1 MKRYRFRWLIHWG
14 IALIVLAGSFSFYV
28 FTGPADIAW
37 TEGADYQR
45 RIALTNIGEGPWD
58 KPLYVCLSQ
67 PFLLIPWESLPRR
80 ASLASAAFAA
90 TTCLFI
96 FLLMKV
102 LLEVA
107 PQFISRRVGLLAAIT
122 LCVAHTF
129 WLRAV
134 APGPEV
140 LDALLLSAI
149 LYSLVRFANEGK
161 VVTFYAAMMI
171 LGLSLSNNLMM
182 GFLFPVFAIW
192 VRVAKPPL
200 IEDIGMVRF
209 RGLLV
214 LIAGSALAFAVTAW
228 GWWAAGFSIPA
239 ERLSWL
245 TEWQDHMMLAWDA
258 PLQRSLARFGT
269 MLLYNFP
276 PWTVII
282 GFIGLTELFRRQKYV
297 FWLIVPLGIVHSFL
311 AVTLTLADPF
321 PAYLPS
327 WVLFSVAV
335 GYGWWKVLSESR
347 WKGFVFALLLSL
359 APLLLYRYA
368 VEGVERVGQEV
379 QVRTLL
385 GLPIGAPVDS
395 LDNFLNPDRRH
406 RPDARAFA
414 REMLSQIP
422 VGARVA
428 TPSRTG
434 AHLVAPAR
442 YLADVEQAKVV
453 NFAAIQTDAPE
464 ALQQWAAQETPLF
477 LAGLHPPHPAV
488 ENLLDR
494 YQFVPVGYLFRV
506 EPRRPTVA
514 QEPAELAVPVPIAGE
529 WSGFVRP
536 QGFPVDFLIQEVSG
550 GSFTGKAILNRGG
563 ARPLEG
569 RFTRIS
575 LIVESVLGR
584 ITYDEKVH
592 IHIDAKQIG
601 DLIEGTWLVF
611 EAPFLNGSFSLRKK

>member
-1 MKRYRFRWLIHWG
+1 MKRYRFRGLIHWG
-14 IALIVLAGSFSFYV
+14 IALLVLTGSLSLYV
-28 FTGPADIAW
+28 FTGPTDIAW

-45 RIALTNIGEGPWD
+45 RIALTEIGQGPWD
-58 KPLYVCLSQ
+58 KPLYVFLSQ

-90 TTCLFI
+90 TTCLFV

-107 PQFISRRVGLLAAIT
+107 PQFISRRVGILAAIT
-122 LCVAHTF
+122 LGVAHTF

-134 APGPEV
+134 TPGPEV

-161 VVTFYAAMMI
+161 VAYFYAAMLI

-182 GFLFPVFAIW
+182 AFLFPVFAIW

-214 LIAGSALAFAVTAW
+214 LIAGLALAFALTAW
-228 GWWAAGFSIPA
+228 GWWATGFSIPA

-245 TEWQDHMMLAWDA
+245 TEWRDHTMLVWDA

-276 PWTVII
+276 PWTAII
-282 GFIGLTELFRRQKYV
+282 GLIGLMELFRRQKYV
-297 FWLIVPLGIVHSFL
+297 FWLIFPLGLVHSFL

-327 WVLFSVAV
+327 WVLFSIAV

-359 APLLLYRYA
+359 APLLLYRFA
-368 VEGVERVGQEV
+368 AEGVKRVGEEV
-379 QVRTLL
+379 QVRALL
-385 GLPIGAPVDS
+385 GLPIGTPVDS

-406 RPDARAFA
+406 RPNARAFA
-414 REMLSQIP
+414 RDMLSQIP
-422 VGARVA
+422 EGARVA
-428 TPSRTG
+428 APSRSG
-434 AHLVAPAR
+434 EHLFAPAR
-442 YLADVEQAKVV
+442 YLAEVEQTKAV
-453 NFAAIQTDAPE
+453 NYETVQAGDPE
-464 ALQQWAAQETPLF
+464 ALLQWAAQGTPLF

-488 ENLLDR
+488 ESLLDR

-506 EPRRPTVA
+506 EPRRRTA
-514 QEPAELAVPVPIAGE
+514 EQDPAELAAPVPIAGE

-536 QGFPVDFLIQEVSG
+536 QGFTVDFLIHEAPDGGFSG
-550 GSFTGKAILNRGG
+550 EAILNRGG

-569 RFTRIS
+569 RFIRIS
-575 LIVESVLGR
+575 LIGESLLGR
-584 ITYDEKVH
+584 VTYDEKVH
-592 IHIDAKQIG
+592 VHIDAKQIG
-601 DLIEGTWLVF
+601 ARLEGTWQVF
-611 EAPFLNGSFSLRKK
+611 EAPFLNGSFTLWKQ